1 MLSLRKGSG
10 IMFEIKKL
18 KFKHILQIDHLMID
32 RQITC
37 LIGPSGS
44 GKTTLLRMLN
54 RLNEAEEGSIYF
66 NGVDIKEM
74 HPIKLR
80 RKIIMLGQ
88 TPILYPGTIADNL
101 QIGLRL
107 SEQPLA
113 DENRLRAYLD
123 KVGLHK
129 ELNDTCEK
137 LLGGEKQRLCL
148 ARVLLMDA
156 DVYLADE
163 PSSALDKETESF
175 VIDNLV
181 TFVKEHDKQLVM
193 VTHSAEIA
201 QRYPHGLLELAQG
214 GCRGYV
220 YE

>member
-88 TPILYPGTIADNL
+88 TPILYSGTIADNL
-101 QIGLRL
+101 Q
-107 SEQPLA
+107 
-113 DENRLRAYLD
+113 
-123 KVGLHK
+123 
-129 ELNDTCEK
+129 
-137 LLGGEKQRLCL
+137 
-148 ARVLLMDA
+148 
-156 DVYLADE
+156 
-163 PSSALDKETESF
+163 SA
-175 VIDNLV
+175 
-181 TFVKEHDKQLVM
+181 
-193 VTHSAEIA
+193 
-201 QRYPHGLLELAQG
+201 
-214 GCRGYV
+214 
-220 YE
+220 

>member
-1 MLSLRKGSG
+1 
-10 IMFEIKKL
+10 MFEIKKL

-137 LLGGEKQRLCL
+137 LSGEEKQRLCL

>member
-88 TPILYPGTIADNL
+88 TPILYSGPI
-101 QIGLRL
+101 
-107 SEQPLA
+107 A
-113 DENRLRAYLD
+113 DENRLLAYLD

-137 LLGGEKQRLCL
+137 LSGGEKQRLCL

-163 PSSALDKETESF
+163 PSSAMDKETESF

-193 VTHSAEIA
+193 VTHSSEIA